1 MRIKIPEAFIFMK
14 VGNHAGE
21 NFEQILERKNNE
33 FKRTGRIF
41 WGYGGK
47 SCHPLTQVQPF
58 AKIQVKKYGN
68 ICLMMEM
75 IDSHADPEIVP
86 AKEYSDDGVTW
97 KEIPD
102 GIEVIGSRYALILN
116 EIKPGDL
123 DIAIDNYVVGIGPSR
138 GKIASEYIQGRI
150 DKACLSFKV
159 GKKNKKVVEKR
170 HFSYS
175 SKLIEPYAVMLR

>member
-1 MRIKIPEAFIFMK
+1 MRSKIPEAFIFMK

-33 FKRTGRIF
+33 FKKTGRIF
-41 WGYGGK
+41 WGYGGR

-58 AKIQVKKYGN
+58 ARIQVKKYGN
-68 ICLMMEM
+68 IYLMMEM

-86 AKEYSDDGVTW
+86 AKEYSDDGITW

-102 GIEVIGSRYALILN
+102 GIKVIGSRYALILN

-123 DIAIDNYVVGIGPSR
+123 DIAIYNYEVGIGPSR
-138 GKIASEYIQGRI
+138 GKLASEYIQGHI
-150 DKACLSFKV
+150 DKACLSLKG
-159 GKKNKKVVEKR
+159 GKKDIKEGAKR

-175 SKLIEPYAVMLR
+175 SKLIDPYAVMLR